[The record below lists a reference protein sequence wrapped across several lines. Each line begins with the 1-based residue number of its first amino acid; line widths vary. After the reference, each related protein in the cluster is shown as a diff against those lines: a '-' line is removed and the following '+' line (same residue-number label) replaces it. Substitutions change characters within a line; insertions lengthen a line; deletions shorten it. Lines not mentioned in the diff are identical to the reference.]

1 MVQRLRQQLNA
12 PGYVYDPGLRDQNA
26 IVYVLKTEWARHKAH
41 VLAISKQYCLNCYWR
56 DLLELG
62 DLRSDES
69 RVSQACVL
77 HLYVCNCV
85 VCIGLYA

>member
-1 MVQRLRQQLNA
+1 MQRLRQQLTA

-26 IVYVLKTEWARHKAH
+26 IVYMLKKEWARHRSH
-41 VLAISKQYCLNCYWR
+41 VLTISKQYCMNCYWR

-69 RVSQACVL
+69 RVSQHFSDSV
-77 HLYVCNCV
+77 
-85 VCIGLYA
+85 I

>member
-1 MVQRLRQQLNA
+1 MAEWVCVPLQRLRQQLNA

-26 IVYVLKTEWARHKAH
+26 IVYMLKKEWARHKAH
-41 VLAISKQYCLNCYWR
+41 VLTISKQYCMNCYWR

-69 RVSQACVL
+69 RVSHGRRACV
-77 HLYVCNCV
+77 CV
-85 VCIGLYA
+85 S